1 MYWDSSWVDSS
12 SKNIFFKKVL
22 LSIDLINIFFLE
34 NFFLNFF
41 KKKNF
46 LKKKKFFKK
55 FFFFKNKSIL
65 QKKSKKIKKKVYNF
79 SRTWF
84 IKYNTYILLSICV
97 YTQSKK
103 NKVFLKKINL
113 RRIKLQ
119 TLFWKK
125 RKGTNIKRK
134 VFLLGGYNHLHF

>member
-46 LKKKKFFKK
+46 LKKKNFFKK
-55 FFFFKNKSIL
+55 FFFKNKSIL

-119 TLFWKK
+119 TLF
-125 RKGTNIKRK
+125 
-134 VFLLGGYNHLHF
+134 

>member
-46 LKKKKFFKK
+46 LKKKTFFKK
-55 FFFFKNKSIL
+55 FFFKNKSIL

>member
-46 LKKKKFFKK
+46 LKKKNFFKK
-55 FFFFKNKSIL
+55 FFFKNKSIL